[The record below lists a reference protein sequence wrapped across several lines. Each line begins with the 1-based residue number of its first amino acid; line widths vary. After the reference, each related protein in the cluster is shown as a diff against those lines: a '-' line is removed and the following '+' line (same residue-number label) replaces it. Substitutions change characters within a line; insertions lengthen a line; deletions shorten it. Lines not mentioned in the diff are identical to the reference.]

1 MICLKNNWRN
11 RSRGF
16 LLDWAEGEPDNDL
29 TKNYPFPVPRI
40 RDLSSEFSTDLCSV
54 NSHSVPSTEES
65 SQNAANTKDAVSH
78 DPIPLPNVVEMIN
91 SSSHTSSDEEEPEI
105 RQKTL
110 VHYSSD
116 SKILPHHIKAAHHGT
131 VSTSLNTHSWRHRRA
146 QLHGHCGSLIK
157 SIVQEPPDATEQD
170 VARAQANFLN
180 KNRKPERYVS
190 GLFCSIN

>member
-40 RDLSSEFSTDLCSV
+40 RDLPSKFSIDFCSL
-54 NSHSVPSTEES
+54 NSHPVSSTEET
-65 SQNAANTKDAVSH
+65 SQNAAVNTKDAVSH
-78 DPIPLPNVVEMIN
+78 EAIPLKNVVTTVDN
-91 SSSHTSSDEEEPEI
+91 SSHTSSDEEEAEI

-116 SKILPHHIKAAHHGT
+116 SKILTHHIKPAHRRT
-131 VSTSLNTHSWRHRRA
+131 VSTSLNTHSTRKYHRRA
-146 QLHGHCGSLIK
+146 RSRLHKHLGSFIK
-157 SIVQEPPDATEQD
+157 SITQEPPDASEQD
-170 VARAQANFLN
+170 VARAQAKLFN
-180 KNRKPERYVS
+180 KSQKVEM
-190 GLFCSIN
+190 